1 MCLDKYSKEVTVN
14 NMEKTKIKGF
24 VYIFFFVT
32 IETNDISDIVNIH
45 KHMMKNHEIV

>member
-1 MCLDKYSKEVTVN
+1 MCLEKYSKEVTVK
-14 NMEKTKIKGF
+14 NMEQTKIKGF
-24 VYIFFFVT
+24 VQHFFVS